1 MAIALITF
9 DRDDSRGGL
18 SNEEFISQLK
28 NDPLISDVQVYNYAT
43 AEGRHAYPPFREE
56 RHKKLAGVDEA
67 E

>member
-1 MAIALITF
+1 
-9 DRDDSRGGL
+9 L